1 MKTGKI
7 SESILK
13 RSVLKKCT
21 AKNPQVLQGAGTGND
36 CAVLDVREKGCVS
49 CAVHPEIVEDKSMI
63 RYAVEHAL
71 NNLACSASAPAAVLV
86 TVLLPEGAEEGLL
99 KTIMEEADAACREHG
114 VQLAGGHTQVTGDVL
129 KPLVAV
135 SAVGICAATG
145 NRIVS
150 ETRGRQPEY
159 AGCEIVMTGYTGLE
173 GTALLANM
181 RREELCTRFPV
192 DFVEQ
197 SRKFAKSISILKAAE
212 LAWESGA
219 ELLHDA
225 AQGGIFGALWELCE
239 KARCGMEADLRRL
252 PIRQETIEICE
263 YFGLN
268 PYCLRSAGA
277 LLIVTKNGEE
287 AAGKLRAE
295 GINACVIGRLTDSN
309 DRILINGEEKRYLER
324 PAQDEYYR
332 WKDMEHGK
340 DKCCIV

>member
-1 MKTGKI
+1 MKT
-7 SESILK
+7 
-13 RSVLKKCT
+13 C
-21 AKNPQVLQGAGTGND
+21 
-36 CAVLDVREKGCVS
+36 
-49 CAVHPEIVEDKSMI
+49 
-63 RYAVEHAL
+63 
-71 NNLACSASAPAAVLV
+71 
-86 TVLLPEGAEEGLL
+86 
-99 KTIMEEADAACREHG
+99 
-114 VQLAGGHTQVTGDVL
+114 
-129 KPLVAV
+129 
-135 SAVGICAATG
+135 
-145 NRIVS
+145 
-150 ETRGRQPEY
+150 GRQPGKAAEY

-239 KARCGMEADLRRL
+239 KAHCGMEADLRRL
-252 PIRQETIEICE
+252 PIKQETIEICE

-287 AAGKLRAE
+287 VAEKLRAE
-295 GINACVIGRLTDSN
+295 GVNACVIGRLTDSN